1 MNQVLIGKILL
12 IGAFQAFFLAALLI
26 KKKEKALHD
35 FFMGAWLIFLGLYV
49 SVYTL
54 SHAGFFLQN
63 PWLINLY
70 ISFLLLNGPFLYWYV
85 KSLIHKDFKPIREI
99 FLHLT
104 PFLLFNL
111 YLIIFFSSHDILK
124 NTEGMNASLKIDL
137 PYTYLIFL
145 FLIVISVPYY
155 ILWSVRLL
163 RNHRKNITNTFSALE
178 NKNLIWLRNLTVILG
193 ITWIMLVAIFFT
205 HHVLLL
211 FSDDFCINGLFLTL
225 SVFIIFVGYFGIYQP
240 AIFTSRLPEPSI
252 DILTENIPY
261 SGSPLKV
268 EDIQKYLS
276 SLSDYMD
283 TNKPYLNNEL
293 TLYQLAEEVKILPH
307 TLSRIINEY
316 HHQNFFDYINQYRVQ
331 EFKAAVADPKYKDYS
346 LLGIA
351 FECGFNSKSA
361 FNRMFKKSTGLT
373 PSQFKEANL

>member
-1 MNQVLIGKILL
+1 MNQLLIGKILL

-26 KKKEKALHD
+26 KKREKALHD
-35 FFMGAWLIFLGLYV
+35 FIIGAWLIFLGLYV
-49 SVYTL
+49 SVYTI
-54 SHAGFFLQN
+54 SPEGFFLQH

-70 ISFLLLNGPFLYWYV
+70 ISLLLLNGPFLYWYV
-85 KSLIHKDFKPIREI
+85 KSLIHKDFKPVKEI
-99 FLHLT
+99 LLHLI
-104 PFLLFNL
+104 PFFLFIFYLL
-111 YLIIFFSSHDILK
+111 IFFSPDDILK
-124 NTEGMNASLKIDL
+124 NTESINAAQKIEL
-137 PYTYLIFL
+137 PFTYLIFL
-145 FLIVISVPYY
+145 VIIAISVPYY

-163 RNHRKNITNTFSALE
+163 RNHRKNITNTFSAIE
-178 NKNLIWLRNLTVILG
+178 NRNLIWLRNLTVILG
-193 ITWIMLVAIFFT
+193 ITWTILVTIFFL

-225 SVFIIFVGYFGIYQP
+225 SVFIIFVGYYGMYQP
-240 AIFTSRLPEPSI
+240 AIFTSRIPEPPI
-252 DILTENIPY
+252 DTIAENIPY

-276 SLSDYMD
+276 SLSDYMK

-331 EFKAAVADPKYKDYS
+331 EFKAAVADPKYKNYS

-373 PSQFKEANL
+373 PSQFKEANS

>member
-1 MNQVLIGKILL
+1 MNQLLIGKILL

-26 KKKEKALHD
+26 KKREKALHD
-35 FFMGAWLIFLGLYV
+35 FIIGAWLIFLGLYV
-49 SVYTL
+49 SVYTI
-54 SHAGFFLQN
+54 SPEGFFLQH

-70 ISFLLLNGPFLYWYV
+70 ISLLLLNGPFLYWYV
-85 KSLIHKDFKPIREI
+85 KSLIHKDFKPVKEI
-99 FLHLT
+99 LLHLI
-104 PFLLFNL
+104 PFFLFIFYLL
-111 YLIIFFSSHDILK
+111 IFFSPDDILK
-124 NTEGMNASLKIDL
+124 NTESINAAQKIEL
-137 PYTYLIFL
+137 PFTYLIFL
-145 FLIVISVPYY
+145 VIIAISVPYY

-163 RNHRKNITNTFSALE
+163 RNHRKNITNTFSAIE
-178 NKNLIWLRNLTVILG
+178 NRNLIWLRNLTVILG
-193 ITWIMLVAIFFT
+193 ITWTILVTIFFL

-225 SVFIIFVGYFGIYQP
+225 SVFIIFVGYYGMYQP
-240 AIFTSRLPEPSI
+240 AIFTSRIPEPPI
-252 DILTENIPY
+252 DTIAENIPY

-276 SLSDYMD
+276 SLSDYMK

-331 EFKAAVADPKYKDYS
+331 EFKTAVADPKYKNYS

-373 PSQFKEANL
+373 PSQFKEANS

>member
-1 MNQVLIGKILL
+1 MNQLLIGKILL

-35 FFMGAWLIFLGLYV
+35 FIIGTWLIFLGLYV
-49 SVYTL
+49 SVYTI
-54 SHAGFFLQN
+54 SPGGFFIQH

-70 ISFLLLNGPFLYWYV
+70 ISLLLLNGPFLYWYV
-85 KSLIHKDFKPIREI
+85 KSLIHKDFKPVKEI
-99 FLHLT
+99 LLHLI
-104 PFLLFNL
+104 PFFLFIFYLL
-111 YLIIFFSSHDILK
+111 IFFSSNDILK
-124 NTEGMNASLKIDL
+124 NTEGMNAARKIEL
-137 PYTYLIFL
+137 PFTYLIFL
-145 FLIVISVPYY
+145 VIIAISVPYY

-163 RNHRKNITNTFSALE
+163 RKHRENITNTFSALE
-178 NKNLIWLRNLTVILG
+178 NRNLIWLRNLTVILG
-193 ITWIMLVAIFFT
+193 ITWTILVTIFFM
-205 HHVLLL
+205 HHILLL

-225 SVFIIFVGYFGIYQP
+225 SIFIILVGYFGIYQP
-240 AIFTSRLPEPSI
+240 AIFTSHISEPSI
-252 DILTENIPY
+252 DASTENIPY
-261 SGSPLKV
+261 SGSPLKA

-276 SLSDYMD
+276 SLSDYME

-316 HHQNFFDYINQYRVQ
+316 HHLNFFDYINQYRVQ
-331 EFKAAVADPKYKDYS
+331 EFKIAVADPKYKNYS

-373 PSQFKEANL
+373 PSQFKEANS

>member
-54 SHAGFFLQN
+54 SPAGYFLQN

-99 FLHLT
+99 FLHLI

-124 NTEGMNASLKIDL
+124 NTEGMNASRNIDL

-145 FLIVISVPYY
+145 FLIIISVPYY
-155 ILWSVRLL
+155 ILWSVSLL

>member
-1 MNQVLIGKILL
+1 MNQLLIGKILL

-35 FFMGAWLIFLGLYV
+35 FFMGAWMIFLGLYV
-49 SVYTL
+49 SVYTI
-54 SHAGFFLQN
+54 SPTGFFLQN

-70 ISFLLLNGPFLYWYV
+70 ISLLLLNGPFLYWYV

-99 FLHLT
+99 FLHLI
-104 PFLLFNL
+104 PFFVFNL
-111 YLIIFFSSHDILK
+111 YLIIFFASKDILK
-124 NTEGMNASLKIDL
+124 NTEGMNTSRKIDL
-137 PYTYLIFL
+137 PFTYLIFL
-145 FLIVISVPYY
+145 FFVAVSVPYY

-163 RNHRKNITNTFSALE
+163 RYHRKNITNTFSALE
-178 NKNLIWLRNLTVILG
+178 NRNLLWLRNLTVILG
-193 ITWIMLVAIFFT
+193 ITWTILVAIFFT
-205 HHVLLL
+205 HHVLLM

-240 AIFTSRLPEPSI
+240 AIFTSRDPLPGI
-252 DILTENIPY
+252 DDSKESLRY
-261 SGSPLKV
+261 SGSTLKE
-268 EDIQKYLS
+268 EDIQKYLAA
-276 SLSDYMD
+276 LDDYMR

-293 TLYQLAEEVKILPH
+293 TLFQLAEEVNILPH
-307 TLSRIINEY
+307 YLSRIINEY

-331 EFKAAVADPKYKDYS
+331 EFKTTVADPKYKNYS

-373 PSQFKEANL
+373 PSQFKETNS

>member
-26 KKKEKALHD
+26 KKNEKALHD
-35 FFMGAWLIFLGLYV
+35 FFMGAWLIFLSLYV
-49 SVYTL
+49 SVYTI
-54 SHAGFFLQN
+54 SPAGFFLQN

-70 ISFLLLNGPFLYWYV
+70 ISLLLLNGPFLYWYV

-99 FLHLT
+99 FLHLI

-111 YLIIFFSSHDILK
+111 YLIIFFSSRDILK
-124 NTEGMNASLKIDL
+124 NTEGMNASRKIDL
-137 PYTYLIFL
+137 PFIYLIFL
-145 FLIVISVPYY
+145 FFIAISVPYY
-155 ILWSVRLL
+155 ILWSIRLL
-163 RNHRKNITNTFSALE
+163 RNHRKNISNTFSALE
-178 NKNLIWLRNLTVILG
+178 NRNLIWLRNLTVILG
-193 ITWIMLVAIFFT
+193 ITWTILVAIFFT

-261 SGSPLKV
+261 SGSPLKM

-276 SLSDYMD
+276 SLSDYME

-293 TLYQLAEEVKILPH
+293 TLYQLSEKVKIQPH

-316 HHQNFFDYINQYRVQ
+316 HHQNFFDYINHYRVQ